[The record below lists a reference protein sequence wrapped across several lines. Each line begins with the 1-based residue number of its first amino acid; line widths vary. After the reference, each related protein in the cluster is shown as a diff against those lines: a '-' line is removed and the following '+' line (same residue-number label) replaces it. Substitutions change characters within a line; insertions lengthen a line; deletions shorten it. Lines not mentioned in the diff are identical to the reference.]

1 MCHKLNMVKVW
12 KLGLISYDTAFKIQ
26 SSIARKHLDSMRKGI
41 TTNYDTL
48 LLVEHKPVYTVGI
61 RDDTSNDEILRLRSL
76 GAEFRKTNRGGLIT
90 FHGPGQLVAYP
101 IINLKHFRP
110 SVKWYV
116 HSLEET
122 VIQMCEVLGIK
133 ASRSPHTGVW
143 VEDNKIAAIG
153 IHASRYVTTHGICL
167 NCNND
172 LSWFDHIN
180 PCGIE
185 DKGVT
190 SLTKE
195 TGNVCSTD
203 QMTPI
208 FLHKFEKVFDCKSV
222 ELETDAQR
230 EILSSVYSKLLL

>member
-1 MCHKLNMVKVW
+1 MKMVKVW
-12 KLGLISYDTAFKIQ
+12 KLGLISYDTGFKIQ
-26 SSIARKHLDSMRKGI
+26 TSIARKHLDSMRKGI
-41 TTNYDTL
+41 TKNYDTL

-61 RDDTSNDEILRLRSL
+61 RDDTSKEEILRLRSL

-116 HSLEET
+116 NSLEET
-122 VIQMCEVLGIK
+122 IIQMCEELGIK
-133 ASRSPHTGVW
+133 AGRSPHTGVW
-143 VEDNKIAAIG
+143 VEDDKIAAIG

-167 NCNND
+167 NCDND
-172 LSWFDHIN
+172 LSWFKHIK

-195 TGNVCSTD
+195 TGSLCSID
-203 QMTPI
+203 RMTPI
-208 FLHKFEKVFDCKSV
+208 FLHHFEKVFDCKSE
-222 ELETDAQR
+222 ELETDTQR
-230 EILSSVYSKLLL
+230 EILSSVYSKLLIT